1 MLEKNKDAQSQA
13 LLDLQQELKSLKA
26 LLLSR
31 SGAPPLSSHLSS
43 QLSSSLPT
51 SGSYPPT
58 STTPSSPYALGGIGA
73 LGGQTPPLPKPTIPA
88 WQLAS
93 GTGAGTPTLS
103 PAPASTTAPITAASS
118 VPAPTPTPFQPST
131 ALTGG
136 IDKGKGKAVPVDDAL
151 ASSGVLVSD
160 AGSES
165 GAESEVE
172 GVIA

>member
-31 SGAPPLSSHLSS
+31 SGPPLSSSLTSS
-43 QLSSSLPT
+43 ATGGSALYPPSSHPT
-51 SGSYPPT
+51 S
-58 STTPSSPYALGGIGA
+58 PYSIGA

-93 GTGAGTPTLS
+93 TAGSNTPTLS
-103 PAPASTTAPITAASS
+103 PAPASTAA
-118 VPAPTPTPFQPST
+118 PAPVPFQPST

-136 IDKGKGKAVPVDDAL
+136 VEGGKVDKGKGKAVDSSTDPL
-151 ASSGVLVSD
+151 ASSGVLVSE

-165 GAESEVE
+165 EAESEIE